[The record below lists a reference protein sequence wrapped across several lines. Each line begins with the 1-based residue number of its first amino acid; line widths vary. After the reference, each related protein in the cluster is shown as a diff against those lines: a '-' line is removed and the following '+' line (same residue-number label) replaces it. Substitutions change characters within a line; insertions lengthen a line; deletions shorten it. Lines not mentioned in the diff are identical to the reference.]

1 MHSGLISATVLD
13 LGGNS
18 SIVQSGE
25 GTVPAA
31 IDFKL
36 GVVSLAQQCF
46 LHQPPLP
53 IELEH
58 AIELTEDV
66 VMPLASQ
73 FATSPLL
80 VLQGM
85 GAQVIVKAIA
95 ASDSAQTTFT
105 LTQDQVESLFNRL
118 VAVSEG
124 RPISQEFL
132 PIDKSLFASV
142 LILREFM
149 HHLSFTQVTLQARG
163 IDCPGTR

>member
-1 MHSGLISATVLD
+1 MQSGLIGATVLE
-13 LGGNS
+13 LGGNTS
-18 SIVQSGE
+18 VVRSGE
-25 GTVPAA
+25 GATPAA
-31 IDFKL
+31 KEFKL
-36 GVVSLAQQCF
+36 GVESLVQQCL

-73 FATSPLL
+73 FASPLL

-85 GAQVIVKAIA
+85 GAQVIAKAMQA
-95 ASDSAQTTFT
+95 GGLVQTTLT
-105 LTQDQVESLFNRL
+105 LDMVESLFNRL

-124 RPISQEFL
+124 RPASQESL
-132 PIDKSLFASV
+132 PTDKCLFASL

-149 HHLSFTQVTLQARG
+149 HHLGFTQVTLQTSRDG
-163 IDCPGTR
+163 PS